1 MKRYFVIGAGA
12 GAMILFGLGLFLL
25 IRDLL
30 EWIARPDVFPVAQLI
45 AGVAAGICF
54 GLFVVR
60 KFKDV
65 IE

>member
-12 GAMILFGLGLFLL
+12 GAVVLFGLGLFLL

-45 AGVAAGICF
+45 AGVVAGIFF
-54 GLFVVR
+54 GLFVIR
-60 KFKDV
+60 RFKD
-65 IE
+65 EFE